1 MENKRAYVTPS
12 SVVPL
17 LSKIWDGPEGGLQT
31 TIKPL
36 KEVSCSHYIFP
47 SLPHTL
53 ILVCLSIF
61 LSFCQSLCLSVS
73 LSVCLSVCLSLNELR
88 LFWNFILSVSCFLS
102 FLTLC
107 PLLSSITHCMRLSL
121 SLSLPLLLSSHQAR
135 EHCKAQILSMRSD
148 HTRACNPTPYK
159 ISVSQ
164 KLYEY
169 IHQLWMAEAP
179 IADLS

>member
-31 TIKPL
+31 AIKPL

-61 LSFCQSLCLSVS
+61 LSVCQSLCLSVS
-73 LSVCLSVCLSLNELR
+73 LSVCLPSCLPVCLSACLSAYLSAYLSICLSVCLSLDEFK
-88 LFWNFILSVSCFLS
+88 LFWNYILSFSCFLS
-102 FLTLC
+102 LVILC

-121 SLSLPLLLSSHQAR
+121 SLSYSLSSF
-135 EHCKAQILSMRSD
+135 LSSGQRTLQS
-148 HTRACNPTPYK
+148 ANP
-159 ISVSQ
+159 INA
-164 KLYEY
+164 
-169 IHQLWMAEAP
+169 LWSHSRLQPDP
-179 IADLS
+179 I